1 MLQSIH
7 FSRFAQYLFD
17 TQDLARKAGVILQAI
32 LAAQSPR
39 LSEIA
44 EKMPGKSDANYKQ
57 LQRFLAQV
65 DLPAAL
71 RRLFQTDAP
80 FVIGDPTEMPR
91 PQAYRTPYVGLLKDG
106 KTRGFWLLMLAT
118 PFRGRALPFGYITYS
133 SKTIATEE
141 SSRTFQHYRAFET
154 LKDLVGDKPLVL
166 DREFSYL
173 ELLEALVVEQVHFV
187 IRLKLGSQSPHLYDE
202 HGQTVI
208 LSVAQGETAIQRR
221 LWYKGRV
228 RVNVIGIWQKGF
240 SEPLWVMTDLKAE
253 QGLDI
258 YFQRMKIEESF
269 RDLKNLLRLDK
280 LMNKR
285 QAQMEKM
292 VALVLL
298 AFSIGLLTGEGLRD
312 ALYAEPTASLQPVPP
327 PDRVPGQPHLRQ
339 GRKWKLYSGLFILLK
354 QKIVLPGPRL
364 RALVHA
370 ALLAFR
376 ELVQHPVRTYV

>member
-187 IRLKLGSQSPHLYDE
+187 IRLKLGSQPPHLYD
-202 HGQTVI
+202 HSQCGPGRNRDPAPTLVQRTR
-208 LSVAQGETAIQRR
+208 AGER
-221 LWYKGRV
+221 
-228 RVNVIGIWQKGF
+228 
-240 SEPLWVMTDLKAE
+240 D
-253 QGLDI
+253 
-258 YFQRMKIEESF
+258 
-269 RDLKNLLRLDK
+269 RDLAEGVQRTAVGDDRPESRARLGYLLS
-280 LMNKR
+280 
-285 QAQMEKM
+285 AHE
-292 VALVLL
+292 
-298 AFSIGLLTGEGLRD
+298 
-312 ALYAEPTASLQPVPP
+312 
-327 PDRVPGQPHLRQ
+327 DR
-339 GRKWKLYSGLFILLK
+339 
-354 QKIVLPGPRL
+354 
-364 RALVHA
+364 
-370 ALLAFR
+370 R
-376 ELVQHPVRTYV
+376 EFP